1 MGIGLANETGLT
13 AALVHLFNHAVI
25 KGGLFLALAAF
36 AYHVGKPDL
45 HRLAGMGRKMPFTM
59 AAFTAGGLALIG
71 VPLTAGFI
79 SKWYLVLGLVEKGLW
94 TPAGVV
100 LIGSLLAVIYIWRV
114 VEVIY
119 FHKPAE
125 ADADVKEAPLSLV
138 VSTWIL
144 IGASIFFGV
153 NATLTVNLAQKAA
166 HALLGGGL

>member
-1 MGIGLANETGLT
+1 
-13 AALVHLFNHAVI
+13 
-25 KGGLFLALAAF
+25 
-36 AYHVGKPDL
+36 
-45 HRLAGMGRKMPFTM
+45 
-59 AAFTAGGLALIG
+59 
-71 VPLTAGFI
+71 
-79 SKWYLVLGLVEKGLW
+79 
-94 TPAGVV
+94 
-100 LIGSLLAVIYIWRV
+100 V

-125 ADADVKEAPLSLV
+125 ADANVKEAPLSLV